1 MDDVAPQSTASNS
14 TVDASTASTVTV
26 TANGNISA
34 ENTTAAPISVP
45 SNNASFLATQKV
57 TLTCRFYEEKYPEKE
72 QVVVARVREIAEMG
86 AYANLLE
93 YNSIEGMILMSELS
107 RRRIRSVNKLIRQGR
122 DEYVVVLRVDP
133 EKGYIDLSKRRTSP
147 EDHRAADNRYQKAKS
162 VNSIVRHTAT
172 NLNLKSNDDLESL
185 MARAVW
191 YLDKKYKKENEPYRQ
206 SYDVFKKAVDDPTV
220 LDECDLTPAE
230 REQLLLVIRHRMMP
244 TPEKIRADVSV
255 QCTGKAGVDAVKAA
269 LQAGID
275 AGLKAAGEGIN
286 GEDANGDANISIS
299 TNAKN
304 DVISITLIAPPE
316 YVITTQ
322 SLDRENGIQLV
333 WEALRAI
340 EKRIGEFEHGKSKI
354 KVEPRVV
361 GDHEDAQL
369 KAAMEQALAANTQV
383 AGDDNEE

>member
-1 MDDVAPQSTASNS
+1 MEDVIPQSTANS
-14 TVDASTASTVTV
+14 TVDASAAAAATT
-26 TANGNISA
+26 NGNVSA
-34 ENTTAAPISVP
+34 ENTTAAPIVS

-172 NLNLKSNDDLESL
+172 NLNLKSNEELEDLMS
-185 MARAVW
+185 RAVW

-220 LDECDLTPAE
+220 LDECDLTTAE
-230 REQLLLVIRHRMMP
+230 RSQLLLVIRHRMMP

-255 QCTGKAGVDAVKAA
+255 QCTGRAGVDAVKAA

-275 AGLKAAGEGIN
+275 AGLKAAGEVQ
-286 GEDANGDANISIS
+286 NGDDGDASMSN

-322 SLDRENGIQLV
+322 SLDREQGIQLV